1 MRTSGRAGSDV
12 PPDLPLP
19 QLSPRTRTPCP
30 HPRSYLWP
38 YSRPPRGGPTFVPTA
53 PRPGRLPISNSV
65 GDILSPLGPED
76 PRETAGYHLLARIGE
91 GGMGTVYLSHTRG
104 NQPVALK
111 VIRREYGQNPD
122 FRRRFEQEVQ
132 AARRVQGYHIVPV
145 VDHDTSGTQPWLASS
160 FVPGLALHEVLGHF
174 GPLPEAAVFQLVGC
188 TALAL
193 SSIHAA
199 GVVHR
204 DLKPS
209 NILIGSGGPFVIDF
223 GIARAADATQLTA
236 SGGLIGTPQYMSP
249 EHALGEQVGPAS
261 DIFSLGLI
269 AAVAATGRHPFG
281 DGGAITVAA
290 QIANTG
296 HRPPDLSGY
305 PDNLRPLL
313 ERCLTADAADRITPA
328 ELMPLCEQLAGRPLR
343 EFADWLPEPVTEEI
357 VRREQTAQYAAQQA
371 QTAQAAQ
378 AAQAARAAQ
387 EAAQSVQSAQS
398 AAHAAQAAQ
407 QPPVPQQPPQAPQ
420 GPPTHPPTQPPYAQ
434 PLPTQM
440 PGHPPQQTD
449 RTAQFGAVGHPPTYQ
464 NTQGPQGSQENQGP
478 QGNQYT
484 QGTPTFA
491 PGAHQPTAPGTHPT
505 PAPAKKPGKA
515 KKILL
520 AAALVVAIGAG
531 AGAAVYFMGNKDADK
546 GSTASDKPASTPSAT
561 QESTPSEDA
570 TTPAPDAPASD
581 EGGTPTPAP
590 PETATYTEIFKNKP
604 LTLRTPNSL
613 SSTDVDFD
621 LPKTIVSGSMESDV
635 RDLTVR
641 DSEWDFASTMGKS
654 AGVTAKECRTGAET
668 NALPDSIGPREF
680 GERGSVPKGTRL
692 CMVTTDG
699 NLALYEI
706 TTITPASESSDV
718 PTVVGNLTLWKISQ

>member
-1 MRTSGRAGSDV
+1 
-12 PPDLPLP
+12 
-19 QLSPRTRTPCP
+19 
-30 HPRSYLWP
+30 
-38 YSRPPRGGPTFVPTA
+38 
-53 PRPGRLPISNSV
+53 
-65 GDILSPLGPED
+65 
-76 PRETAGYHLLARIGE
+76 
-91 GGMGTVYLSHTRG
+91 MGTVYLSHTRG

-305 PDNLRPLL
+305 PDSLRPLL
-313 ERCLTADAADRITPA
+313 ERCLTADAAERIEPG
-328 ELMPLCEQLAGRPLR
+328 ELMALCEQSAGRPLR
-343 EFADWLPEPVTEEI
+343 EFTGWLPEPVAEEI

-371 QTAQAAQ
+371 QTAQTAQAAQ
-378 AAQAARAAQ
+378 AAQAAAA
-387 EAAQSVQSAQS
+387 
-398 AAHAAQAAQ
+398 

-420 GPPTHPPTQPPYAQ
+420 TPQGPPTQPPYTQ
-434 PLPTQM
+434 PTPTQM
-440 PGHPPQQTD
+440 PGAQLPQQTD
-449 RTAQFGAVGHPPTYQ
+449 QTAQFGMAGHPPTYQ
-464 NTQGPQGSQENQGP
+464 NTQGPQQTQGP
-478 QGNQYT
+478 QGTQYT

-491 PGAHQPTAPGTHPT
+491 PGAHQPTAPGGVPGAHPVPASAPT
-505 PAPAKKPGKA
+505 PAAKKPGKA

-520 AAALVVAIGAG
+520 AAALVVAVGAG
-531 AGAAVYFMGNKDADK
+531 AGAAVYFVGEKNKDDK
-546 GSTASDKPASTPSAT
+546 ANTASDKPAGSPSAT
-561 QESTPSEDA
+561 APTPAQDP
-570 TTPAPDAPASD
+570 TTPAADEPASD
-581 EGGTPTPAP
+581 TSGTPAPAP

-613 SSTDVDFD
+613 SYTYVDFD
-621 LPKTIVSGSMESDV
+621 LPKTVAEGSMSSDV
-635 RDLTVR
+635 LDLTVG
-641 DSEWDFASTMGKS
+641 DSEWDFGATMGKS
-654 AGVTAKECRTGAET
+654 AGVTAQECRTGAET
-668 NALPDSIGPREF
+668 NALPDRVGPRSF
-680 GERGSVPKGTRL
+680 GERGTIPKGTRL
-692 CMVTTDG
+692 CMVTKDG

-706 TTITPASESSDV
+706 TGITAASDADDV
-718 PTVVGNLTLWKISQ
+718 PSVEGTLTLWKISQ